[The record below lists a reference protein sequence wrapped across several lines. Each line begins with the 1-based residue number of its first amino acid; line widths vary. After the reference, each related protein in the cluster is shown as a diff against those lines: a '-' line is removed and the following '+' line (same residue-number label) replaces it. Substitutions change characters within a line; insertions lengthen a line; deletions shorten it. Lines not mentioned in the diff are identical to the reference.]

1 LSVLES
7 EGTNSVFTLRLL
19 HLGRQRIRVRLMVDD
34 RPRRLLRRARAA
46 AERRVAV
53 DARGLAAFRVAVGG
67 LLLVDLLLRARDLT
81 AFYTDAGV
89 LPRTV
94 LFDVTGPYWLSVHV
108 VSGTAAVQALLF
120 ALAGAVAVALLV
132 GYRTR
137 TAAVASW
144 VLLLSLQHRNPIV
157 LNGGD
162 TLLRMLL
169 FWAMFVP
176 LGTRWS
182 VDAVRR
188 GGTTERVASVGTAAL
203 LLQVVTMYL
212 ANGLLKLGGDLW
224 LSGEA
229 IRYVFSLDQFTVLL
243 GDVLGAYPT
252 LLTVLA
258 ETWLVMVVCSPLLV
272 LLTGRLR
279 GAFALAFVGAHVG
292 MFLTMQLGIFP
303 FVAVAAL
310 LLFLPAA
317 FWDAVVSRTR
327 DTPLGRAAVQGLA
340 RLSGSL
346 PAWSRT
352 HVPGWLS
359 TVRRRGVPA
368 LVVALGVLV
377 LLVNAQALGAL
388 TLPDETDPVVTAT
401 GVDQRWNMFAPN
413 PLQSDGWYVVPGELE
428 NGTTVDALHGGEVTW
443 ERPPDLAATYPN
455 ARWRKYES
463 NLQRDGYAGHRD
475 DFATYLCSRWNRNH
489 DVRLETVTL
498 VYMEQPT
505 VLDGPEP
512 VERRELHEQRCV
524 T

>member
-1 LSVLES
+1 MF
-7 EGTNSVFTLRLL
+7 G
-19 HLGRQRIRVRLMVDD
+19 D
-34 RPRRLLRRARAA
+34 RARRLRRRARRAA
-46 AERRVAV
+46 QRRVAV
-53 DARGLAAFRVAVGG
+53 DARALAAFRVAVGA
-67 LLLVDLLLRARDLT
+67 LLVADLLLRARDLT
-81 AFYTDAGV
+81 AFYTDDGV

-94 LFDVTGPYWLSVHV
+94 LFDVTGPYWLSLHV
-108 VSGTAAVQALLF
+108 VSGAATVQLLLFGLAAV
-120 ALAGAVAVALLV
+120 VAVALAV

-137 TAAVASW
+137 TATVASW
-144 VLLLSLQHRNPIV
+144 VLLVSLQHRNPVV

-162 TLLRMLL
+162 TLLRMAL

-182 VDAVRR
+182 VDARQR
-188 GGTTERVASVGTAAL
+188 ERTADRTDRAASVASVGTAAL

-224 LSGEA
+224 RSGEA
-229 IRYVFSLDQFTVLL
+229 IRYVFSLDQFTVFL
-243 GDVLGAYPT
+243 GNVLGAYPA

-258 ETWLVMVVCSPLLV
+258 ELWLVMVVCSPLLV
-272 LLTGRLR
+272 VLTGRPR
-279 GAFALAFVGAHVG
+279 GLFALAFVGAHVG

-310 LLFLPAA
+310 LLFLPAS
-317 FWDAVVSRTR
+317 FWDAAASRTR
-327 DTPLGRAAVQGLA
+327 GTTLGRSLDAALA
-340 RLSGSL
+340 RLAASL
-346 PAWSRT
+346 PASRT
-352 HVPGWLS
+352 AAVPAWLVA
-359 TVRRRGVPA
+359 VRRRAVPT

-388 TLPDETDPVVTAT
+388 TLPDESDPVVTAT

-413 PLQSDGWYVVPGELE
+413 PLQTDGWYVAAGELE
-428 NGTTVDALHGGEVTW
+428 NGSAVDAIHGGPVTW

-455 ARWRKYES
+455 ARWRKYEA

-475 DFATYLCSRWNRNH
+475 DFATYLCARWNDDH
-489 DVRLETVTL
+489 DVRLETVRL

-512 VERRELHEQRCV
+512 VERRELHEQRCA